1 MTHICNLSV
10 LAVQNNAH
18 EFEAISRQLS
28 DVCGTQYRLVHC
40 ASLYEAQSL
49 LLSGSFDAILLDL
62 SLPDSV
68 GLNTVSHMRNLTNR
82 LPIVLL
88 INTNSDAMGEQAIQQ
103 GAQEFL
109 CKDEIS
115 SNNLSRVI
123 KYAIKRKQMDEKL
136 EKLSTTDPITGLY
149 NRRYFFERGWNEY
162 VNARHNK
169 QTMAIVLIDIDHFKK
184 VNEFYGH
191 VCGDKVLLSVGN
203 LFQKMVR
210 GVDLVAR
217 FGAEEFI
224 ILMPNSDQKEVDF
237 LAERIRLEVADTP
250 IEHNGK
256 SFHITASIGVAM
268 ITNSQ
273 ADFESMI
280 KQADLAL
287 SQAQDKGGNAVE
299 RFNTDPVD
307 DYLSPDSSV

>member
-1 MTHICNLSV
+1 MTHLSSLSV
-10 LAVQNNAH
+10 LVVENNAQD
-18 EFEAISRQLS
+18 FDAISRQLS
-28 DVCGTQYRLVHC
+28 DVYGTQYRLIHC
-40 ASLYEAQSL
+40 ASLYEAQSF

-68 GLNTVSHMRNLTNR
+68 GLNTVSHMRNLTVR
-82 LPIVLL
+82 LPIVAL
-88 INTNSDAMGEQAIQQ
+88 INMDNDAMGEQAIQQ

-115 SNNLSRVI
+115 GNILSRVI

-162 VNARHNK
+162 VNACHSN
-169 QTMAIVLIDIDHFKK
+169 QSMAIVLIDIDHFKK

-191 VCGDKVLLSVGN
+191 VCGDKVLLG
-203 LFQKMVR
+203 LADLIQKMVR

-224 ILMPNSDQKEVDF
+224 ILMPNSHQKEVDF
-237 LAERIRLEVADTP
+237 LAERLRLEVADTP

-256 SFHITASIGVAM
+256 SFHITTSVGVAM
-268 ITNSQ
+268 IAKTQ

-287 SQAQDKGGNAVE
+287 SRAQDRGGNTVE
-299 RFNTDPVD
+299 RFNIGPVD
-307 DYLSPDSSV
+307 DYLSPGS